1 MSEQNIEQADALE
14 SAVEEST
21 SKNTEQQPATEP
33 AFDKDKFFRGAY
45 NEGKSKV
52 EKDVVSKFS
61 ELLGND
67 VESLEDAF
75 SRIQQTL
82 QPKQEEKGESEKLR
96 ELLQQ
101 YQQEA
106 EAAKEQLMMTQME
119 NRINTEFQSAFGA
132 LQQDNEL
139 TLRQDY
145 IEQLFY
151 NEYEI
156 EESNGQFY
164 AVKDGVPDLDAQG
177 NRKSVANSLVEF
189 AKQFAKPK
197 KVGAGGATGGTPAS
211 SERPSR
217 AEFQQLVRSSNP
229 ADRAKAEELFGAMK
243 ATGGW
248 AEQA

>member
-21 SKNTEQQPATEP
+21 SQTQPQQPATEP

>member
-1 MSEQNIEQADALE
+1 MSEQNIEQADAPE
-14 SAVEEST
+14 SAVEETT
-21 SKNTEQQPATEP
+21 SQNTVQPE
-33 AFDKDKFFRGAY
+33 FDKDKFFRGAY

-61 ELLGND
+61 ELLGDNVD
-67 VESLEDAF
+67 SLDDAF
-75 SRIQQTL
+75 SRMQQTL
-82 QPKQEEKGESEKLR
+82 APKQEEKGEAEKLR

-106 EAAKEQLMMTQME
+106 ESAKEQLMMTQME

-217 AEFQQLVRSSNP
+217 AEFQELVRSSNP
-229 ADRAKAEELFGAMK
+229 VDRKKAEQLFGAMK
-243 ATGGW
+243 QAGGW

>member
-45 NEGKSKV
+45 NEGKNKV

-106 EAAKEQLMMTQME
+106 ESAKEQLMMTQME

-151 NEYEI
+151 NEYDI

>member
-1 MSEQNIEQADALE
+1 MSEQNIEQAEAPD
-14 SAVEEST
+14 SAVEETT
-21 SKNTEQQPATEP
+21 SQNTVQQQSE
-33 AFDKDKFFRGAY
+33 FDKDKFFRGAY

-61 ELLGND
+61 ELLGD
-67 VESLEDAF
+67 QVESLDDAF

-82 QPKQEEKGESEKLR
+82 TPKQEDKGESEKLR

-106 EAAKEQLMMTQME
+106 ESAKEQLQMTQMQSKIDSE
-119 NRINTEFQSAFGA
+119 FGSAINAI
-132 LQQDNEL
+132 QQDNEL
-139 TLRQDY
+139 TLKSDY
-145 IEQLFY
+145 VEQLFY

-164 AVKDGVPDLDAQG
+164 ATKGGVPDLDPQG
-177 NRKSVANSLVEF
+177 NRKTLGNSFVEF
-189 AKQFAKPK
+189 AKQFTKPK
-197 KVGAGGATGGTPAS
+197 KVGAGGATGGTPS

-217 AEFQQLVRSSNP
+217 AEFQQLVRSTNP
-229 ADRAKAEELFGAMK
+229 ADRAKAEELFVASR
-243 ATGGW
+243 AAGGW

>member
-1 MSEQNIEQADALE
+1 MSEQNLEQADAPE

-21 SKNTEQQPATEP
+21 SQTQEQQ
-33 AFDKDKFFRGAY
+33 FDKDKFFRGAY

-61 ELLGND
+61 ELLGD
-67 VESLEDAF
+67 QVESLDDAF

-82 QPKQEEKGESEKLR
+82 TPKQEDKGESEKLR

-106 EAAKEQLMMTQME
+106 ESAKEQLQMTQMQ
-119 NRINTEFQSAFGA
+119 NRIDSEFSGAFNA

-139 TLRQDY
+139 TLKTDY

-156 EESNGQFY
+156 EESNGEFY
-164 AVKDGVPDLDAQG
+164 AVKNGVPDLDQQG
-177 NRKSVANSLVEF
+177 NRKSIANSLVEF

-197 KVGAGGATGGTPAS
+197 KVGAGGATGGTPS

-217 AEFQQLVRSSNP
+217 VEFQKLVRSTNP
-229 ADRAKAEELFGAMK
+229 ADRAKAEELFA
-243 ATGGW
+243 ASRAAGGW
-248 AEQA
+248 AEQS

>member
-1 MSEQNIEQADALE
+1 MSEQNIEQADAPE
-14 SAVEEST
+14 SAVEETT
-21 SKNTEQQPATEP
+21 SQNTVQAQPE
-33 AFDKDKFFRGAY
+33 FDKDKFFRGAY

-52 EKDVVSKFS
+52 EKDVVGKFS
-61 ELLGND
+61 ELLGDN
-67 VESLEDAF
+67 VESLDDAF

-82 QPKQEEKGESEKLR
+82 APKQEEKGEAEKLR

-106 EAAKEQLMMTQME
+106 ESAKEQLMMTQME

-217 AEFQQLVRSSNP
+217 AEFQELVRSSNP
-229 ADRAKAEELFGAMK
+229 ADRKKAEQLFGAMK
-243 ATGGW
+243 QAGGW

>member
-1 MSEQNIEQADALE
+1 MSEENIESVDAP
-14 SAVEEST
+14 EST
-21 SKNTEQQPATEP
+21 TEETTSQTQQQPE
-33 AFDKDKFFRGAY
+33 FDKDKFFRGAY
-45 NEGKSKV
+45 NEGKNKV

-61 ELLGND
+61 ELLGD
-67 VESLEDAF
+67 QVESLDDAF

-82 QPKQEEKGESEKLR
+82 TPKQEDKGESEKLR

-106 EAAKEQLMMTQME
+106 ESAKEQLQMTQMQ
-119 NRINTEFQSAFGA
+119 NRIDSEFSGAFNA

-139 TLRQDY
+139 TLKTDY

-156 EESNGQFY
+156 EESNGEFY
-164 AVKDGVPDLDAQG
+164 AVKNGVPDLDQQG
-177 NRKSVANSLVEF
+177 NRKSIANSLVEF

-197 KVGAGGATGGTPAS
+197 KVGAGGATGGTPS

-217 AEFQQLVRSSNP
+217 AEFQKLVRSTNP
-229 ADRAKAEELFGAMK
+229 ADRAKAEELFA
-243 ATGGW
+243 ASRAAGGW
-248 AEQA
+248 AEQS

>member
-1 MSEQNIEQADALE
+1 MSTENIEQVEAPDSTL
-14 SAVEEST
+14 EEST
-21 SKNTEQQPATEP
+21 SQTQPATEP

-106 EAAKEQLMMTQME
+106 EAAKEQLQMTQMQ
-119 NRINTEFQSAFGA
+119 NRIDSEFSGAFNA

-139 TLRQDY
+139 TLKTDY

-156 EESNGQFY
+156 EESNGEFY
-164 AVKDGVPDLDAQG
+164 AVKNGVPDLDQQG
-177 NRKSVANSLVEF
+177 NRKSVANSLMEF

-197 KVGAGGATGGTPAS
+197 KVGAGGETGGTPAS

-217 AEFQQLVRSSNP
+217 AEFQKLVRSSNP
-229 ADRAKAEELFGAMK
+229 ADRAKAEELFTLSRVA
-243 ATGGW
+243 GGW

>member
-1 MSEQNIEQADALE
+1 MSTENLEQAEAPD

-21 SKNTEQQPATEP
+21 SQTQPATEP

-82 QPKQEEKGESEKLR
+82 QPKQEEKGEAEKLR

-106 EAAKEQLMMTQME
+106 EAAKEQLQMTQMQ
-119 NRINTEFQSAFGA
+119 NRIDSEFGSAFSA

-139 TLRQDY
+139 TLKQDY

-164 AVKDGVPDLDAQG
+164 AVKDGVPDLDEQG
-177 NRKSVANSLVEF
+177 NRKSVANSLMEF

-211 SERPSR
+211 ERPSR
-217 AEFQQLVRSSNP
+217 AEFQKLVRSTNP
-229 ADRAKAEELFGAMK
+229 ADRQKAEELFA
-243 ATGGW
+243 ASRAAGGW
-248 AEQA
+248 AEQ

>member
-1 MSEQNIEQADALE
+1 MSEQNLEQADAPE

-21 SKNTEQQPATEP
+21 SQTQEQQ
-33 AFDKDKFFRGAY
+33 FDKDKFFRGAY

-61 ELLGND
+61 ELLGD
-67 VESLEDAF
+67 QVESLDDAF

-82 QPKQEEKGESEKLR
+82 TPKQEDKGESEKLR

-106 EAAKEQLMMTQME
+106 ESAKEQLQMTQMQ
-119 NRINTEFQSAFGA
+119 NRIDSEFSGAFNA

-139 TLRQDY
+139 TLKTDY

-156 EESNGQFY
+156 EESNGEFY
-164 AVKDGVPDLDAQG
+164 AVKNGVPDLDQQG
-177 NRKSVANSLVEF
+177 NRKSIANSLVEF

-197 KVGAGGATGGTPAS
+197 KVGAGGATGGTPS

-217 AEFQQLVRSSNP
+217 AEFQKLVRSTNP
-229 ADRAKAEELFGAMK
+229 ADRAKAEELFA
-243 ATGGW
+243 ASRAAGGW
-248 AEQA
+248 AEQS

>member
-1 MSEQNIEQADALE
+1 MSEQNIEQADAPE
-14 SAVEEST
+14 SAVEETT
-21 SKNTEQQPATEP
+21 SQNTVQPE
-33 AFDKDKFFRGAY
+33 FDKDKFFRGAY

-61 ELLGND
+61 ELLGDNVD
-67 VESLEDAF
+67 SLDDAF

-82 QPKQEEKGESEKLR
+82 APKQEEKGEAEKLR

-106 EAAKEQLMMTQME
+106 ESAKEQLMMTQME

-217 AEFQQLVRSSNP
+217 AEFQELVRSSNP
-229 ADRAKAEELFGAMK
+229 VDRKKAEQLFGAMK
-243 ATGGW
+243 QAGGW

>member
-1 MSEQNIEQADALE
+1 MSEQNIEQAEAPD
-14 SAVEEST
+14 SAVEETT
-21 SKNTEQQPATEP
+21 SQNTVQQQSE
-33 AFDKDKFFRGAY
+33 FDKDKFFRGAY

-67 VESLEDAF
+67 VESLDDAF

-106 EAAKEQLMMTQME
+106 EAAKEQLQMTQMQSKIDSE
-119 NRINTEFQSAFGA
+119 FGSAINAI
-132 LQQDNEL
+132 QQDNEL
-139 TLRQDY
+139 TLKSDY
-145 IEQLFY
+145 VEQLFY

-164 AVKDGVPDLDAQG
+164 ATKGGVPDLDSQG
-177 NRKSVANSLVEF
+177 NRKTLGNSFVEF
-189 AKQFAKPK
+189 AKQFTKPK
-197 KVGAGGATGGTPAS
+197 KVGAGGATGGTPS

-217 AEFQQLVRSSNP
+217 AEFQKLVRSSNP
-229 ADRAKAEELFGAMK
+229 ADRAKAEELFVASR
-243 ATGGW
+243 ASGGW

>member
-1 MSEQNIEQADALE
+1 MSDQNLEQADAPE
-14 SAVEEST
+14 SAVEETT
-21 SKNTEQQPATEP
+21 SQNETQSQQPE
-33 AFDKDKFFRGAY
+33 FDKDKFFRGAY

-52 EKDVVSKFS
+52 EKDVVGKFS
-61 ELLGND
+61 ELLGDN

-82 QPKQEEKGESEKLR
+82 APKQEEKGEAEKLR

-106 EAAKEQLMMTQME
+106 ESAKEQLMMTQME

-164 AVKDGVPDLDAQG
+164 ATKDGVPDLDAQG

-211 SERPSR
+211 SEKPSR

-229 ADRAKAEELFGAMK
+229 VDRKKAEQLFGAMK
-243 ATGGW
+243 QAGGW

>member
-1 MSEQNIEQADALE
+1 MSEQNIEQADAPE

-21 SKNTEQQPATEP
+21 SQTQEQQ
-33 AFDKDKFFRGAY
+33 FDKDKFFRGAY

-61 ELLGND
+61 ELLGD
-67 VESLEDAF
+67 QVESLDDAF

-82 QPKQEEKGESEKLR
+82 TPKQEDKGESEKLR

-106 EAAKEQLMMTQME
+106 EAAKEQLQMTQMQ
-119 NRINTEFQSAFGA
+119 NRIDSEFSGAFNA

-139 TLRQDY
+139 TLKTDY

-156 EESNGQFY
+156 EESNGEFY
-164 AVKDGVPDLDAQG
+164 AVKNGVPDLDQQG
-177 NRKSVANSLVEF
+177 NRKSIANSLVEF

-197 KVGAGGATGGTPAS
+197 KVGAGGATGGTPS

-217 AEFQQLVRSSNP
+217 AEFQKLVRSTNP
-229 ADRAKAEELFGAMK
+229 ADRAKAEELFA
-243 ATGGW
+243 ASRAAGGW

>member
-1 MSEQNIEQADALE
+1 MSDQNLEQAEAPDSALE
-14 SAVEEST
+14 ETT
-21 SKNTEQQPATEP
+21 SQNEQPATEP

-52 EKDVVSKFS
+52 EKDVVTKFS
-61 ELLGND
+61 ELLGDN

-75 SRIQQTL
+75 SRIQQTI

-106 EAAKEQLMMTQME
+106 ESAKEQLQMTQMQSK
-119 NRINTEFQSAFGA
+119 IDSEFGGALNA

-139 TLRQDY
+139 TLKPDY
-145 IEQLFY
+145 VEQLFY

-156 EESNGQFY
+156 VESDGQFY
-164 AVKDGVPDLDAQG
+164 AAKDGVPDLDDQG
-177 NRKSVANSLVEF
+177 NRKSLGNSFIEF

-211 SERPSR
+211 ERPSR
-217 AEFQQLVRSSNP
+217 AEFQRLVRSSNP
-229 ADRAKAEELFGAMK
+229 ADRAKAEELFGVMK
-243 ATGGW
+243 AAGGW

>member
-1 MSEQNIEQADALE
+1 MSEQNIEQADAPE
-14 SAVEEST
+14 SAVEETT
-21 SKNTEQQPATEP
+21 SQNTVQAQPE
-33 AFDKDKFFRGAY
+33 FDKDKFFRGAY

-106 EAAKEQLMMTQME
+106 ESAKEQLMMTQME
-119 NRINTEFQSAFGA
+119 NSINTEFQSAFGA

-197 KVGAGGATGGTPAS
+197 KVGACGATGGTPAS

>member
-1 MSEQNIEQADALE
+1 MSEQNIEQVEAPDSTLE
-14 SAVEEST
+14 ETT
-21 SKNTEQQPATEP
+21 SQNTEQQP

-197 KVGAGGATGGTPAS
+197 KVGAGGETGGTSAS

-217 AEFQQLVRSSNP
+217 AEFQKLVRSSNP
-229 ADRAKAEELFGAMK
+229 ADRAKAEELFTLSRVA
-243 ATGGW
+243 GGW

>member
-1 MSEQNIEQADALE
+1 MSEQNLEQADAPE

-21 SKNTEQQPATEP
+21 SQTQEQQ
-33 AFDKDKFFRGAY
+33 FDKDKFFRGAY

-61 ELLGND
+61 ELLGD
-67 VESLEDAF
+67 QVESLDDAF

-82 QPKQEEKGESEKLR
+82 TPKQEDKGESEKLR

-106 EAAKEQLMMTQME
+106 EAAKEQLQMTQMQ
-119 NRINTEFQSAFGA
+119 NRIDSEFSGAFNA

-139 TLRQDY
+139 TLKTDY

-156 EESNGQFY
+156 EESNGEFY
-164 AVKDGVPDLDAQG
+164 AVKNGVPDLDQQG
-177 NRKSVANSLVEF
+177 NRKSIANSLVEF

-197 KVGAGGATGGTPAS
+197 KVGAGGATGGTPS

-217 AEFQQLVRSSNP
+217 AEFQKLVRSTNP
-229 ADRAKAEELFGAMK
+229 ADRAKAEELFA
-243 ATGGW
+243 ASRAAGGW

>member
-1 MSEQNIEQADALE
+1 MSEQNLE
-14 SAVEEST
+14 PVEAPDSTLEEST
-21 SKNTEQQPATEP
+21 SQTQQQQPE
-33 AFDKDKFFRGAY
+33 FDKDKFFRGAY

-61 ELLGND
+61 ELLGSNF
-67 VESLEDAF
+67 ESLDDAI
-75 SRIQQTL
+75 SSIQKTL
-82 QPKQEEKGESEKLR
+82 QPKQEEKGEAEKLR

-106 EAAKEQLMMTQME
+106 ESAKEQLHMTQMQ
-119 NRINTEFQSAFGA
+119 NRIDSEFGSAFSA

-139 TLRQDY
+139 TLKTDY

-177 NRKSVANSLVEF
+177 NRKSVANSLMEF

-217 AEFQQLVRSSNP
+217 AEFQKLVRSSNP

-243 ATGGW
+243 AAGGW

>member
-1 MSEQNIEQADALE
+1 MSTENIEQAEAPD

-21 SKNTEQQPATEP
+21 SQTQPATEP

-67 VESLEDAF
+67 VESLDDAF
-75 SRIQQTL
+75 SRIQETL
-82 QPKQEEKGESEKLR
+82 QPKQEEKGEAEKLR

-106 EAAKEQLMMTQME
+106 ELAKEQLQMTQMQ
-119 NRINTEFQSAFGA
+119 NRIDSEFGSAFSA

-139 TLRQDY
+139 TLKTDY

-164 AVKDGVPDLDAQG
+164 AVKDGVPDLDEQG
-177 NRKSVANSLVEF
+177 NRKSVANSLMEF

-211 SERPSR
+211 ERPSR
-217 AEFQQLVRSSNP
+217 AEFQKLVRSSNP
-229 ADRAKAEELFGAMK
+229 ADRKKAEELFA
-243 ATGGW
+243 ASRAAGGW
-248 AEQA
+248 AEQ

>member
-1 MSEQNIEQADALE
+1 MSDQNLEQAEAPD
-14 SAVEEST
+14 SAVEETT
-21 SKNTEQQPATEP
+21 SQNEQPATEP

-106 EAAKEQLMMTQME
+106 ESAKEQLQMTQMQ
-119 NRINTEFQSAFGA
+119 NRIDSEFSGAFNA

-139 TLRQDY
+139 TLKTDY

-156 EESNGQFY
+156 EESNGEFY
-164 AVKDGVPDLDAQG
+164 AVKNGVPDLDQQG

-217 AEFQQLVRSSNP
+217 AEFQRLVRSSNP
-229 ADRAKAEELFGAMK
+229 ADRAKAEELFGVMK
-243 ATGGW
+243 AAGGW

>member
-1 MSEQNIEQADALE
+1 MSDQNLEQAEAPD
-14 SAVEEST
+14 SAVEETT
-21 SKNTEQQPATEP
+21 SQNEQPATEP

-52 EKDVVSKFS
+52 EKDVVTKFS
-61 ELLGND
+61 ELLGDN

-75 SRIQQTL
+75 LRIQQTI

-106 EAAKEQLMMTQME
+106 ESAKEQLQMTQMQ
-119 NRINTEFQSAFGA
+119 NKIDSEFGGALNA

-139 TLRQDY
+139 TLKTDY
-145 IEQLFY
+145 VEQLFY

-156 EESNGQFY
+156 IESDGQFY
-164 AVKDGVPDLDAQG
+164 AAKDGVPDLDDQG
-177 NRKSVANSLVEF
+177 NRKSLGNSFIEF

-217 AEFQQLVRSSNP
+217 AEFQRLVRSSNP
-229 ADRAKAEELFGAMK
+229 ADRAKAEELFGVMK
-243 ATGGW
+243 AAGGW

>member
-1 MSEQNIEQADALE
+1 MSEQNIEQADAPE
-14 SAVEEST
+14 SAIEEST
-21 SKNTEQQPATEP
+21 SQTQTQTQQPE
-33 AFDKDKFFRGAY
+33 FDKDKFFRGAY

-67 VESLEDAF
+67 IESLDDAF

>member
-1 MSEQNIEQADALE
+1 MSTENIEQADAPE
-14 SAVEEST
+14 SAVEETT
-21 SKNTEQQPATEP
+21 SQNTVQPE
-33 AFDKDKFFRGAY
+33 FDKDKFFRGAY

-61 ELLGND
+61 ELLGNQ
-67 VESLEDAF
+67 VESLDDAF

-82 QPKQEEKGESEKLR
+82 QPKKEEVGEAEKLR

-106 EAAKEQLMMTQME
+106 NDAKEQLQMTQMQS
-119 NRINTEFQSAFGA
+119 RIDSEFGSAINS

-139 TLRQDY
+139 TLKSDY
-145 IEQLFY
+145 VEQLFY
-151 NEYEI
+151 NEYDI

-164 AVKDGVPDLDAQG
+164 AVKNGVPELDAQG
-177 NRKSVANSLVEF
+177 NRKTLGNSFAEF

-211 SERPSR
+211 ERPSR
-217 AEFQQLVRSSNP
+217 AEFQKLVRSTNP
-229 ADRAKAEELFGAMK
+229 ADRAKAEELFGASR
-243 ATGGW
+243 AAGGW

>member
-1 MSEQNIEQADALE
+1 MSEQNLEQADAPE

-21 SKNTEQQPATEP
+21 SQTQAQQPE
-33 AFDKDKFFRGAY
+33 FDKDKFFRGAY

-61 ELLGND
+61 ELLGD
-67 VESLEDAF
+67 QVESLDDAF

-82 QPKQEEKGESEKLR
+82 TPQQEDKGESEKLR

-106 EAAKEQLMMTQME
+106 ESAKEQLQMTQMQ
-119 NRINTEFQSAFGA
+119 NRIDSEFSGAFNA
-132 LQQDNEL
+132 LQQDSEL
-139 TLRQDY
+139 TLKTDY

-156 EESNGQFY
+156 EESNGEFY
-164 AVKDGVPDLDAQG
+164 ATRNGVPDLDEQG
-177 NRKSVANSLVEF
+177 NRKSIANSLVEF

-197 KVGAGGATGGTPAS
+197 KVGAGGATGGTPS

-217 AEFQQLVRSSNP
+217 AEFQRLVRSTNP
-229 ADRAKAEELFGAMK
+229 ADRAKAEELFA
-243 ATGGW
+243 ASRAAGGW

>member
-21 SKNTEQQPATEP
+21 SQTQPQQPATEP

-67 VESLEDAF
+67 VESLDDAF

-197 KVGAGGATGGTPAS
+197 KVGAGGATGGTPS
-211 SERPSR
+211 SEKPSR
-217 AEFQQLVRSSNP
+217 AEFQQLVRSTNP

>member
-1 MSEQNIEQADALE
+1 MSEQNTEQADAPE
-14 SAVEEST
+14 SAVEETT
-21 SKNTEQQPATEP
+21 SQNTVQSQPE
-33 AFDKDKFFRGAY
+33 FDKDKFFRGAY

-61 ELLGND
+61 ELLGDNFD
-67 VESLEDAF
+67 SLDDAF

-82 QPKQEEKGESEKLR
+82 APKQEEKGEAEKLR

-106 EAAKEQLMMTQME
+106 ESAKEQLMMTKME
-119 NRINTEFQSAFGA
+119 SRINSEFQSAFGA

-151 NEYEI
+151 NEFEI

-164 AVKDGVPDLDAQG
+164 AVKDGVPDLDEQG

-197 KVGAGGATGGTPAS
+197 KVGAGGATGGTPS

-217 AEFQQLVRSSNP
+217 AEFQKLIRSSSP
-229 ADRAKAEELFGAMK
+229 VDRKKAEQLYVAMK
-243 ATGGW
+243 QAGGW
-248 AEQA
+248 AEQE

>member
-1 MSEQNIEQADALE
+1 MSTENLEQADAPE

-21 SKNTEQQPATEP
+21 SQNEAQAQQPE
-33 AFDKDKFFRGAY
+33 FDKDKFFRGAY

-61 ELLGND
+61 ELLGDN
-67 VESLEDAF
+67 VESLDDAF
-75 SRIQQTL
+75 SRIKQTL
-82 QPKQEEKGESEKLR
+82 QPKQEEKGEAEKLR

-106 EAAKEQLMMTQME
+106 EAAKEQLYMTQMQ
-119 NRINTEFQSAFGA
+119 NRINSEFSSAFSA

-139 TLRQDY
+139 TLKQDY

-177 NRKSVANSLVEF
+177 NRKSVANSLMEF
-189 AKQFAKPK
+189 AIQFAKPK

-211 SERPSR
+211 ERPSR
-217 AEFQQLVRSSNP
+217 AEFQKLVRSSNP
-229 ADRAKAEELFGAMK
+229 SDRQRAEELFA
-243 ATGGW
+243 ASRAAGGW
-248 AEQA
+248 AEQS

>member
-1 MSEQNIEQADALE
+1 MSEQNIEQADAPE

-61 ELLGND
+61 ELLGNN
-67 VESLEDAF
+67 VESLDDAF
-75 SRIQQTL
+75 SRIQQTI

-243 ATGGW
+243 AAGGW

>member
-1 MSEQNIEQADALE
+1 MSEQNIEQADAPE
-14 SAVEEST
+14 SAVEETT
-21 SKNTEQQPATEP
+21 SQNTVQAQQPE
-33 AFDKDKFFRGAY
+33 FDKDKFFRGAY

-61 ELLGND
+61 ELLGDNVD
-67 VESLEDAF
+67 SLDDAF

-82 QPKQEEKGESEKLR
+82 APKQEEKGEAEKLR

-106 EAAKEQLMMTQME
+106 ESAKEQLMMTQME
-119 NRINTEFQSAFGA
+119 NRINTEFQSAFSA

-229 ADRAKAEELFGAMK
+229 ADRAKAEELFGAMR
-243 ATGGW
+243 AAGGW